1 MTLPP
6 YRAAGE
12 LWIEVAMRG
21 LEADGSNRVQSSRV
35 DSSRTAEASGINGTG
50 KEIVRHGTTERILD
64 S

>member
-1 MTLPP
+1 
-6 YRAAGE
+6 
-12 LWIEVAMRG
+12 MRG

-50 KEIVRHGTTERILD
+50 KEIVWHGTTERILD